1 MLHSEIDA
9 LLNSKD
15 KLLTEVYFDL
25 QRHFEAKYGSD
36 TVVFMEIGTFFEVY
50 EVNNDDLQVGKA
62 KEMAEL
68 LNIQLTKKNKNIA
81 ENSVKNPF
89 LAGVPSVS
97 FERYLNRLIQEQR
110 YTVIVVRQ
118 KGVPPKLSRY
128 IGQIISPGTNFDHT
142 VDNDDNYIV
151 SLLIDRHRD
160 IYTVGYAA
168 IDVTTGKTWLYET
181 YGTSE
186 DPTYALDEIFN
197 LLNIYRTTEVVLTF
211 LEGVENQKEVI
222 RYLEISEHYAY
233 SVNHERPKID
243 YQNELFQ
250 NVYQIQSLLSP
261 IEHLDLERHPF
272 VSEALATLV
281 HFVIEHDYHIIQK
294 LARPKMID
302 NTRYMYLGNNAL
314 EQLFVI
320 SKDRSDMTL
329 LRLIDKSVTAIGKRL
344 LKERL
349 LNPIQER
356 VELERRYGL
365 IERVMP
371 HVRMLGDALRGVYD
385 LERLHRRIALA
396 RLHPFEINYVHA
408 SLVGIVEL
416 TEFVKR
422 HRLMKTPFAD
432 QEIETFIRDIEQS
445 IDLEVSRRFT
455 VSTVDENFLCR
466 GVDVQ
471 VDALVDE
478 NARMLQT
485 FAVIM
490 DGIEQ
495 LLGEQGNAAPG
506 SGGYVSLGVLDKEG
520 HYISMSRTRWAMI
533 EKVFASGSFE
543 LAGES
548 ISFGDFSVKR
558 LTNSVKITSELT
570 EELSDK
576 IMRNQAKIV
585 TLVKERFIALQRTF
599 ERRYTLL
606 LERMI
611 GYVADL
617 DVAVAS
623 ARAAQLHNFA
633 RPTIVDVHKDE
644 NFLQLMQLRHPLIE
658 IQERQGIYVPN
669 DIVMGS
675 RNYMD
680 LPYPE
685 TVMLDPAVHD
695 GHDINGVLLYGINSS
710 GKSSLMKSV
719 GLAVLM
725 AQAGFYVPASSM
737 KFSLFESLFTRI
749 VSRDNLQKGLSTF
762 AVEMMELKNIFNRAG
777 TRSLI
782 LGDEISHGTETLSGV
797 AIVASAIM
805 KLAKLRPL
813 FLFATHLHQ
822 LASMEEM
829 RRLNNVVDL
838 HLSVEYDERLDKL
851 VFNRVLQPGSGSSVY
866 GLEFA
871 RSLHMDQE
879 FLDAANRIRKR
890 LSNDFDELEL
900 LVKKRTSKYNKDLY
914 VTTCVIC
921 GAKAEDVHHIAQ
933 QSSANARGF
942 IGHVPVNHRH
952 NLVPLCRDHHREIHE
967 GKLRVKGFVMTSGG
981 LELEVEEQL
990 SKPQVIKEEE
1000 PQINASEESTA
1011 APEAVA
1017 KPSIDMDD
1025 F

>member
-1 MLHSEIDA
+1 MLHSDIDGI
-9 LLNSKD
+9 LNSKE
-15 KLLTEVYFDL
+15 KLLTEIYFDL

-50 EVNNDDLQVGKA
+50 EVNNDELQVGKA
-62 KEMAEL
+62 KEIAEL

-81 ENSVKNPF
+81 ANSIKNPF
-89 LAGVPSVS
+89 LAGVPAVS
-97 FERYLNRLIQEQR
+97 FERYLNRLIQEQC
-110 YTVIVVRQ
+110 YTIVVVRQ
-118 KGVPPKLSRY
+118 KGVPPKVSRF

-151 SLLIDRHRD
+151 SLLVDKHKE

-186 DPTYALDEIFN
+186 DATYALDEIFN

-211 LEGVENQKEVI
+211 LEGVDNQKEVL

-243 YQNELFQ
+243 YQNELFE
-250 NVYQIQSLLSP
+250 NVYQIQSLLSA

-294 LARPKMID
+294 LSRPKMID

-314 EQLFVI
+314 EQLMVI

-356 VELERRYGL
+356 AELERRYGL

-371 HVRMLGDALRGVYD
+371 HVRMLCDALRSVYD
-385 LERLHRRIALA
+385 LQRLHRRIALT
-396 RLHPFEINYVHA
+396 RLHPFEINYVHT
-408 SLVGIVEL
+408 SLVGIREL
-416 TEFVKR
+416 MAFVKR
-422 HRLMKTPFAD
+422 HKLLKTPFTE
-432 QEIETFIRDIEQS
+432 QEVDTFVRDIEQS

-455 VSTVDENFLCR
+455 MTTVDDNFLRR
-466 GVDVQ
+466 GVDVR
-471 VDALVDE
+471 VDALADE
-478 NARMLQT
+478 NAKMLQT

-490 DGIEQ
+490 DAMEQ
-495 LLGEQGNAAPG
+495 MLTEQGGAAG
-506 SGGYVSLGVLDKEG
+506 SGGYVSLGVLDKEE

-533 EKVFASGSFE
+533 EKVFDSGSIE
-543 LAGES
+543 LDGKRVAFS
-548 ISFGDFSVKR
+548 DFSVKR

-570 EELSDK
+570 EQLSDK
-576 IMRNQAKIV
+576 IMRNKAKIIA
-585 TLVKERFIALQRTF
+585 LVRERFVTLQRTF

-606 LERMI
+606 FERI
-611 GYVADL
+611 IDYVADL

-623 ARAAQLHNFA
+623 ARAAQQHHFA
-633 RPTIVDVHKDE
+633 RPSIVDVHGDE
-644 NFLQLMQLRHPLIE
+644 NFLQLMALRHPLIE

-669 DIVMGS
+669 DIVMGN
-675 RNYMD
+675 RTYMD

-685 TVMLDPAVHD
+685 TVMLDSAVHD

-710 GKSSLMKSV
+710 GKSSLMKSI
-719 GLAVLM
+719 GLAVVM
-725 AQAGFYVPASSM
+725 AQAGFFVPASSM

-762 AVEMMELKNIFNRAG
+762 AVEMLELKNIFNRAG
-777 TRSLI
+777 TRSLV

-805 KLAKLRPL
+805 KLAKVRSL

-822 LASMEEM
+822 LSSMEEM
-829 RRLNNVVDL
+829 RRLENVVDL
-838 HLSVEYDERLDKL
+838 HLSVEYDDVLDKL

-879 FLDAANRIRKR
+879 FLDSANRIRKR

-921 GAKAEDVHHIAQ
+921 GAKAEDVHHIAH
-933 QSSANARGF
+933 QSSADTRGF
-942 IGHVPVNHRH
+942 IGHVPVNHPH
-952 NLVPLCRDHHREIHE
+952 NLVPLCREHHREIHE
-967 GKLRVKGFVMTSGG
+967 GRLKVKGFVMTSNG
-981 LELEVEEQL
+981 LELDVEEQL
-990 SKPQVIKEEE
+990 SAPQAIKEEVPEINETGAPHEKPE
-1000 PQINASEESTA
+1000 PSAGSTLN
-1011 APEAVA
+1011 
-1017 KPSIDMDD
+1017 MDD